1 MTLNNIIVNL
11 GEKIRKYRITKN
23 KKQQEIYEAIGVNQS
38 TYSKIE
44 NNKYKMDVE
53 TLKKIAIAL
62 EVDIAKLIGE
72 DNIEINHT
80 NNDNSQGGSGIV
92 VNNNRS
98 EDLIVSLKEQID
110 LLKEQNHTNKEIINY
125 LKQENMLLKVQLKK

>member
-1 MTLNNIIVNL
+1 
-11 GEKIRKYRITKN
+11 
-23 KKQQEIYEAIGVNQS
+23 
-38 TYSKIE
+38 
-44 NNKYKMDVE
+44 MDVS

-62 EVDIAKLIGE
+62 EVDIAKLIRE

-80 NNDNSQGGSGIV
+80 NNDNSQGGSEIV

-110 LLKEQNHTNKEIINY
+110 LLKEQNHTNKEIINN

>member
-1 MTLNNIIVNL
+1 
-11 GEKIRKYRITKN
+11 
-23 KKQQEIYEAIGVNQS
+23 
-38 TYSKIE
+38 
-44 NNKYKMDVE
+44 MDVS
-53 TLKKIAIAL
+53 TLKKIANAL

-92 VNNNRS
+92 VNNNHS

-110 LLKEQNHTNKEIINY
+110 LLKEQNQINKEIINN
-125 LKQENMLLKVQLKK
+125 LKEDNISLQVHLKK

>member
-1 MTLNNIIVNL
+1 MNL
-11 GEKIRKYRITKN
+11 GENIRKYRIEKD
-23 KKQQEIYEAIGVNQS
+23 KKQQEIYEAIGINQS

-53 TLKKIAIAL
+53 TLKKIANAL
-62 EVDIAKLIGE
+62 EVDITKLIGE
-72 DNIEINHT
+72 DKIEINHT

-92 VNNNRS
+92 VNNNHS

-110 LLKEQNHTNKEIINY
+110 LLKEQNHLNKEIINN
-125 LKQENMLLKVQLKK
+125 LKQENILLKVQLKK

>member
-1 MTLNNIIVNL
+1 
-11 GEKIRKYRITKN
+11 
-23 KKQQEIYEAIGVNQS
+23 
-38 TYSKIE
+38 
-44 NNKYKMDVE
+44 MDVE

>member
-11 GEKIRKYRITKN
+11 GEKIRKYRITKD

-53 TLKKIAIAL
+53 TLKKIANAL
-62 EVDIAKLIGE
+62 EVDITKLTGE

-80 NNDNSQGGSGIV
+80 NNDNSKGGSGIV

-110 LLKEQNHTNKEIINY
+110 LLKEQNQINKEIINN
-125 LKQENMLLKVQLKK
+125 LKEENISLTVQLKK